1 MRSTR
6 AGAFRSD
13 RLTLRP
19 LDLADAEFVESLYAS
34 PDVTRT
40 LLRIQGSIST
50 ELARALCA
58 TPVTASGEH
67 RFLGVLRANNRRIGL
82 GTVRG
87 HASRPGVASV
97 GYSVLPEFWG
107 QGIGTELAALLV
119 EFAFGTLAAAEVRAT
134 TLDVN
139 RASARVLEKL
149 GFTVSDAEARE
160 IDSRGDERRVVR
172 WSLRRRA

>member
-1 MRSTR
+1 M
-6 AGAFRSD
+6 
-13 RLTLRP
+13 
-19 LDLADAEFVESLYAS
+19 
-34 PDVTRT
+34 
-40 LLRIQGSIST
+40 
-50 ELARALCA
+50 
-58 TPVTASGEH
+58 
-67 RFLGVLRANNRRIGL
+67 
-82 GTVRG
+82 
-87 HASRPGVASV
+87 
-97 GYSVLPEFWG
+97 LPEFWG

-139 RASARVLEKL
+139 LASARVLEKL